1 MLRKTLIVVSAA
13 AAIMLTG
20 CMSREYV
27 VTQPSTTGM
36 VGVWQGKVRPT
47 IPEWYPNDLDVVIRI
62 LPDGKVSGKVGDAEI
77 ENGKLLI
84 PGGNSSP
91 DFNYQI
97 QADLKGPLIADK
109 GIQRKTC
116 VLFIRFDAD
125 ELVGQFRAIGA
136 TFGGSKKMSWD
147 FDLVDVTKIEP

>member
-1 MLRKTLIVVSAA
+1 MLRKTLVVVSVAA
-13 AAIMLTG
+13 VLMLFD
-20 CMSREYV
+20 CMSHDYV
-27 VTQPSTTGM
+27 VTHPSTTGM
-36 VGVWQGKVRPT
+36 AGLWQGKVRPM
-47 IPEWYPNDLDVVIRI
+47 IPEWYPNDLDIAIRI
-62 LPDGKVSGKVGDAEI
+62 LPDGKVSGKAGDAEI

-84 PGGNSSP
+84 PSGISSP

-109 GIQRKTC
+109 GIERRTC

-147 FDLVDVTKIEP
+147 FDLVDVTKTAP